1 MREQLSS
8 LSKLFTE
15 HLFRIPDFQ
24 RGYAW
29 TKKEIEDFW
38 QDLLRLKP
46 QHNHYVGVLTLE
58 KVKEPKYSTWLEDN
72 WMISSR
78 GYTPFYVVDGQ
89 QRLTTSIVL
98 LSAIVDTMVNK
109 NIEKLNQYKD
119 FTDTFYALKYAYE
132 LSDDVTIFGGILGK
146 RVEHLIANL
155 NMFNLYP
162 NLKIIDDN
170 SMIFVKDKTFEIV
183 NSIYK
188 YASFFSIEEVKDLS
202 LEGFKYKLNNY
213 DLKPFDS
220 LCISNEIT
228 NNATVKFSDGKL
240 LCILSHQD

>member
-89 QRLTTSIVL
+89 QRLTTS
-98 LSAIVDTMVNK
+98 K
-109 NIEKLNQYKD
+109 YD
-119 FTDTFYALKYAYE
+119 F
-132 LSDDVTIFGGILGK
+132 
-146 RVEHLIANL
+146 
-155 NMFNLYP
+155 
-162 NLKIIDDN
+162 N
-170 SMIFVKDKTFEIV
+170 SKKQKAV
-183 NSIYK
+183 
-188 YASFFSIEEVKDLS
+188 
-202 LEGFKYKLNNY
+202 
-213 DLKPFDS
+213 
-220 LCISNEIT
+220 
-228 NNATVKFSDGKL
+228 
-240 LCILSHQD
+240 

>member
-1 MREQLSS
+1 MKVALLLNGFSNYKLLKDYDYIIGVDKGALNGIKNDVILNVAIGDFDSINECEYNHLKS
-8 LSKLFTE
+8 L
-15 HLFRIPDFQ
+15 
-24 RGYAW
+24 
-29 TKKEIEDFW
+29 
-38 QDLLRLKP
+38 
-46 QHNHYVGVLTLE
+46 V
-58 KVKEPKYSTWLEDN
+58 
-72 WMISSR
+72 
-78 GYTPFYVVDGQ
+78 
-89 QRLTTSIVL
+89 
-98 LSAIVDTMVNK
+98 

>member
-1 MREQLSS
+1 MCDNMKVALLLNGFSNYKLLKDYDYIIGVDKGALNGIKNDVILNVAIGDFDSISECEYNHLKS
-8 LSKLFTE
+8 L
-15 HLFRIPDFQ
+15 
-24 RGYAW
+24 
-29 TKKEIEDFW
+29 
-38 QDLLRLKP
+38 
-46 QHNHYVGVLTLE
+46 V
-58 KVKEPKYSTWLEDN
+58 
-72 WMISSR
+72 
-78 GYTPFYVVDGQ
+78 
-89 QRLTTSIVL
+89 
-98 LSAIVDTMVNK
+98 

-132 LSDDVTIFGGILGK
+132 LSDDVTIFGGITGK

-170 SMIFVKDKTFEIV
+170 SMIFVKSKSFEIV

-188 YASFFSIEEVKDLS
+188 YASFFAIEEVKDLS